1 VLKVLQHCQ
10 LHHIKEAVEVMKL
23 ERVNAC
29 WRDLWSEC
37 VNDFAGFPIIDN
49 EVRRIIQVAR
59 QVECDG
65 FVDILD
71 KEIEELIERHQETS
85 TNEMLQEIRRS
96 STEDEGD
103 DYEQEEPKNLE
114 SA

>member
-1 VLKVLQHCQ
+1 
-10 LHHIKEAVEVMKL
+10 
-23 ERVNAC
+23 
-29 WRDLWSEC
+29 

-71 KEIEELIERHQETS
+71 KEIEEQIEGHQET
-85 TNEMLQEIRRS
+85 NEDLQELRRS
-96 STEDEGD
+96 STETEEN
-103 DYEQEEPKNLE
+103 DYASKSQKLGMEHISFWSMLMM
-114 SA
+114 